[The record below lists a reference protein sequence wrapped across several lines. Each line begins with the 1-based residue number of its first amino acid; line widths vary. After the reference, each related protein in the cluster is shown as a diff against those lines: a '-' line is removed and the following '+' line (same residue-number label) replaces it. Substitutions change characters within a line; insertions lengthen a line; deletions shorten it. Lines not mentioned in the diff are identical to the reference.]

1 MEITLKL
8 PISIV
13 SDNGCVTITD
23 NENTEFFFFT
33 DDDTFELIYDGCC
46 VEVKNK
52 DIVLDQ
58 LKLSM
63 NK

>member
-8 PISIV
+8 PIKIYSE
-13 SDNGCVTITD
+13 NGSVMITD
-23 NENTEFFFFT
+23 NENTDFFFYNDPT
-33 DDDTFELIYDGCC
+33 TNKLIYDGCC